1 MRSNRQGAAK
11 EKTDQSLGAGAAT
24 AGGRVI
30 LGLVMAADRD
40 PAIKKRMRKFVADV
54 RAQRGG
60 EPGFDHAAAFSACT
74 PKYSSS
80 GVLSSIEECGRRAL

>member
-1 MRSNRQGAAK
+1 VEAIA
-11 EKTDQSLGAGAAT
+11 AGAADKRRV
-24 AGGRVI
+24 RVI

-54 RAQRGG
+54 RARVAQATHTSAQRGG

>member
-1 MRSNRQGAAK
+1 VEAIA
-11 EKTDQSLGAGAAT
+11 AGAADKRRV
-24 AGGRVI
+24 RVI

-60 EPGFDHAAAFSACT
+60 ESGFDHAAAFSACT
-74 PKYSSS
+74 PEYSSS